1 LSEEQLEETSEVT
14 VPVEEAMM
22 PLPGEE
28 GDALR
33 DGLMVQDDE
42 PESLVRQR
50 SEYLQRS
57 YLMIKYRWFAIM
69 ALAAT
74 YVLITW
80 LGKFSYN
87 SYAPGIVLVLM
98 GMYNVAFEIDFRF
111 RERKNLDLHGLGLIY
126 RSGMLQIDLD
136 LMALTC
142 IIYLTGGI
150 DSPLVFFYILHTITA
165 SYMLSRKETFL
176 QAILAVWLFATM
188 CFLVFRPIDF
198 LGRKFLDPVELYFT
212 SPILVDS
219 ALEQIIPN
227 YLNDG
232 YILAYTIALA
242 AILFISAGI
251 GTALTQGY
259 REKERAIQEQAI
271 TDGLTGL
278 YNYRYFSQQFEIEFE
293 RARRYGHRLTLV
305 MIDMDGLKRF
315 NDHHGH
321 SLGSQTLK
329 EIADILRETTRPVD
343 VVAKYGGDEFA
354 IVLPETDKSGGA
366 LVAERIRQLVSEHG
380 FMGSDRK
387 RTVRLS
393 VSGGLTTFPDD
404 ASALRE
410 MVDVAD
416 KGLYSAKEAG
426 RNRIKVAG
434 RKGFLGG
441 DVDGKGRD

>member
-1 LSEEQLEETSEVT
+1 M
-14 VPVEEAMM
+14 PVEEVLM
-22 PLPGEE
+22 PPPGEE

-33 DGLMVQDDE
+33 DGLLVQDDE
-42 PESLVRQR
+42 PESIVRQR

-74 YVLITW
+74 TLLVTW
-80 LGKFSYN
+80 LGNFEYN
-87 SYAPGIVLVLM
+87 PFAPGLVLVLM

-111 RERKNLDLHGLGLIY
+111 RERKNLDLQGLGLIY

-136 LMALTC
+136 LVALTC

-165 SYMLSRKETFL
+165 SYLLSRKETFL
-176 QAILAVWLFATM
+176 QATLAIGLFATM
-188 CFLVFRPIDF
+188 CYLVRDPIET
-198 LGRKFLDPVELYFT
+198 LGLLILTPVELYEITFLNI
-212 SPILVDS
+212 PGMPEIIL
-219 ALEQIIPN
+219 N
-227 YLNDG
+227 YENTP
-232 YILAYTIALA
+232 YILAHTAALA
-242 AILFISAGI
+242 AILYISAGI
-251 GTALTQGY
+251 ATALSERY
-259 REKERAIQEQAI
+259 REKEREIHEQAI

-278 YNYRYFSQQFEIEFE
+278 YNYRYFSQQFELEFE

-321 SLGSQTLK
+321 LLGSQALK
-329 EIADILRETTRPVD
+329 DIAVILKETTRPVD

-366 LVAERIRQLVSEHG
+366 LVAERIRELVQEHG

-387 RTVRLS
+387 HTVKLS
-393 VSGGLTTFPDD
+393 VSGGVTTFPDD

-410 MVDVAD
+410 LVDVAD
-416 KGLYSAKEAG
+416 KGLYAAKEAG

-434 RKGFLGG
+434 RDGFLGG
-441 DVDGKGRD
+441 DVDGKGRE